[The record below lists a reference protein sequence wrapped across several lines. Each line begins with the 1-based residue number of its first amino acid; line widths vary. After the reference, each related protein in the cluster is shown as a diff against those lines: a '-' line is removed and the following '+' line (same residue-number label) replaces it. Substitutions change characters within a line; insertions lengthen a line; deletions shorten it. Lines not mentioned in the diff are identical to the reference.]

1 MYIISV
7 LMAYFIAVIIR
18 DTWGEDIQKWERKHD
33 KHMIYILLSTIII
46 WPISFV
52 ILLIRAIASLII
64 SFFVGICGIIKY
76 IFNL

>member
-33 KHMIYILLSTIII
+33 KHMIYIIVYYYHMTDFICY
-46 WPISFV
+46 SFNPSNCF
-52 ILLIRAIASLII
+52 IDYK
-64 SFFVGICGIIKY
+64 FFCWY
-76 IFNL
+76 MRNN